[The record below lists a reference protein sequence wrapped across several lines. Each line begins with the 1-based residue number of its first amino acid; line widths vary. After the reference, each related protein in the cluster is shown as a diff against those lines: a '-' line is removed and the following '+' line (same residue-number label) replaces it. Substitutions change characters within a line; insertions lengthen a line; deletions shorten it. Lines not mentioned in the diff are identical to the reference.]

1 MKIKTLELCAVAML
15 GISVPALSSAASIE
29 LGDTTL
35 TLGGYLKLDAMVSDY
50 EARPSASLEP
60 LGRDYYVGPRG
71 IPLDD
76 GSGGVTLT
84 DFHVKQS
91 RLWIKSATK
100 LSNGETLGTHL
111 ELDFQNSGQGNET
124 ISHSYSPRLRQ
135 AFLTY
140 GNWLFGQAWSTF
152 QNVGALPET
161 LDFIGPTEST
171 VFIRQPMIRYTT
183 GRFQLAV
190 ENPETRLAGE
200 PVATTD
206 DNRIPDFVARFNVSE
221 SLVVAALARS
231 LESQDGPA
239 GGVEDSTIAGGL
251 SVSGKVKLGRDD
263 IKYMVTAGTGL
274 GRYLGVLAN
283 LDANVDG
290 NGEIDPIDSVAA
302 FVAYRH
308 FWNDKARSSLVL
320 GTFDGDGDIETASS
334 VHLNYL
340 YSPVKALTYGVEFIH
355 ALRENADGSEGSMN
369 RLQFSAKLGF

>member
-1 MKIKTLELCAVAML
+1 M
-15 GISVPALSSAASIE
+15 
-29 LGDTTL
+29 
-35 TLGGYLKLDAMVSDY
+35 
-50 EARPSASLEP
+50 
-60 LGRDYYVGPRG
+60 
-71 IPLDD
+71 
-76 GSGGVTLT
+76 
-84 DFHVKQS
+84 
-91 RLWIKSATK
+91 
-100 LSNGETLGTHL
+100 
-111 ELDFQNSGQGNET
+111 
-124 ISHSYSPRLRQ
+124 
-135 AFLTY
+135 
-140 GNWLFGQAWSTF
+140 
-152 QNVGALPET
+152 
-161 LDFIGPTEST
+161 
-171 VFIRQPMIRYTT
+171 
-183 GRFQLAV
+183 
-190 ENPETRLAGE
+190 
-200 PVATTD
+200 ATTD

-274 GRYLGVLAN
+274 GRYRGVLAK
-283 LDANVDG
+283 LHANVDG